1 MKQFKL
7 GRRALRDLQDIWE
20 YLSNDSFD
28 AADRV
33 LEDFHRAFNP
43 TRGDAWNSR
52 KRPDLTPRAVLFW
65 PVHAYL
71 IIYTDSKPLRIARI
85 VHGRRHVK
93 KLLKNGLDSP
103 PSRFQPAPAQPAPE

>member
-1 MKQFKL
+1 VKQFKL

-33 LEDFHRAFNP
+33 LEDFYQAFNQLAEMP
-43 TRGDAWNSR
+43 GIGRR
-52 KRPDLTPRAVLFW
+52 RPDLTPRAVLFW

-71 IIYTDSKPLRIARI
+71 IIYRDSKPLRIARI
-85 VHGRRHVK
+85 VHGRRDLK
-93 KLLKNGLDSP
+93 KLLKNG
-103 PSRFQPAPAQPAPE
+103 